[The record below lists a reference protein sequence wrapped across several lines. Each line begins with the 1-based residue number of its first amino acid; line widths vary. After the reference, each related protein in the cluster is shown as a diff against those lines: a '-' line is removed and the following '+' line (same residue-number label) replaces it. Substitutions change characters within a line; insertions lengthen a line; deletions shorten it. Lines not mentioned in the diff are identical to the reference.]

1 MKEELYLWIRNL
13 AVFYIFFTAVL
24 NLIPDQKYEKYVR
37 FFMGLLLIFMMSTPI
52 FSILGKG
59 SELTESFLDNFSEE
73 NREKEL
79 REFQNIQKVYLEKG
93 YELELEQKIRETLE
107 KRGIEVYKVKVNIE
121 GEETQANLVLKT
133 ENSQE
138 ERKELKDALVEEW
151 GLKKTEFVSRLSEM
165 NPAKWGILLL
175 IGVLLAVAAMPVSS
189 KQQKKNTAGEQSEDM
204 QKSVLEEKLEAFLEN
219 TEGVGKVQV
228 ILMTDEKKDRQSF
241 YNSETIQVTGVL
253 ISAEGGGNPVVVQ
266 NIQEAVMA
274 LFQVDAHRIR
284 IMKMK

>member
-1 MKEELYLWIRNL
+1 M
-13 AVFYIFFTAVL
+13 
-24 NLIPDQKYEKYVR
+24 
-37 FFMGLLLIFMMSTPI
+37 
-52 FSILGKG
+52 
-59 SELTESFLDNFSEE
+59 
-73 NREKEL
+73 
-79 REFQNIQKVYLEKG
+79 
-93 YELELEQKIRETLE
+93 
-107 KRGIEVYKVKVNIE
+107 
-121 GEETQANLVLKT
+121 
-133 ENSQE
+133 
-138 ERKELKDALVEEW
+138 
-151 GLKKTEFVSRLSEM
+151 
-165 NPAKWGILLL
+165 L

-189 KQQKKNTAGEQSEDM
+189 RQQKKNTAGEQSEDM

>member
-1 MKEELYLWIRNL
+1 MRWWKSG
-13 AVFYIFFTAVL
+13 
-24 NLIPDQKYEKYVR
+24 D
-37 FFMGLLLIFMMSTPI
+37 
-52 FSILGKG
+52 
-59 SELTESFLDNFSEE
+59 
-73 NREKEL
+73 
-79 REFQNIQKVYLEKG
+79 
-93 YELELEQKIRETLE
+93 
-107 KRGIEVYKVKVNIE
+107 
-121 GEETQANLVLKT
+121 
-133 ENSQE
+133 
-138 ERKELKDALVEEW
+138 
-151 GLKKTEFVSRLSEM
+151 LKKTEFVSRLSEM

-189 KQQKKNTAGEQSEDM
+189 KQQKKNLSEGQSEDM
-204 QKSVLEEKLEAFLEN
+204 QKNVLEEKLEAFLEN

>member
-1 MKEELYLWIRNL
+1 M
-13 AVFYIFFTAVL
+13 
-24 NLIPDQKYEKYVR
+24 
-37 FFMGLLLIFMMSTPI
+37 
-52 FSILGKG
+52 
-59 SELTESFLDNFSEE
+59 
-73 NREKEL
+73 
-79 REFQNIQKVYLEKG
+79 
-93 YELELEQKIRETLE
+93 
-107 KRGIEVYKVKVNIE
+107 
-121 GEETQANLVLKT
+121 
-133 ENSQE
+133 
-138 ERKELKDALVEEW
+138 
-151 GLKKTEFVSRLSEM
+151 
-165 NPAKWGILLL
+165 L

-253 ISAEGGGNPVVVQ
+253 ISAVVVQ

>member
-1 MKEELYLWIRNL
+1 M
-13 AVFYIFFTAVL
+13 
-24 NLIPDQKYEKYVR
+24 
-37 FFMGLLLIFMMSTPI
+37 
-52 FSILGKG
+52 
-59 SELTESFLDNFSEE
+59 
-73 NREKEL
+73 
-79 REFQNIQKVYLEKG
+79 
-93 YELELEQKIRETLE
+93 
-107 KRGIEVYKVKVNIE
+107 
-121 GEETQANLVLKT
+121 
-133 ENSQE
+133 
-138 ERKELKDALVEEW
+138 
-151 GLKKTEFVSRLSEM
+151 
-165 NPAKWGILLL
+165 L

-204 QKSVLEEKLEAFLEN
+204 QKSVLEAFLEN

>member
-1 MKEELYLWIRNL
+1 M
-13 AVFYIFFTAVL
+13 
-24 NLIPDQKYEKYVR
+24 
-37 FFMGLLLIFMMSTPI
+37 
-52 FSILGKG
+52 
-59 SELTESFLDNFSEE
+59 
-73 NREKEL
+73 
-79 REFQNIQKVYLEKG
+79 
-93 YELELEQKIRETLE
+93 
-107 KRGIEVYKVKVNIE
+107 
-121 GEETQANLVLKT
+121 
-133 ENSQE
+133 
-138 ERKELKDALVEEW
+138 
-151 GLKKTEFVSRLSEM
+151 
-165 NPAKWGILLL
+165 L

-241 YNSETIQVTGVL
+241 YNSETMTGVL

>member
-1 MKEELYLWIRNL
+1 M
-13 AVFYIFFTAVL
+13 
-24 NLIPDQKYEKYVR
+24 
-37 FFMGLLLIFMMSTPI
+37 
-52 FSILGKG
+52 
-59 SELTESFLDNFSEE
+59 
-73 NREKEL
+73 
-79 REFQNIQKVYLEKG
+79 
-93 YELELEQKIRETLE
+93 
-107 KRGIEVYKVKVNIE
+107 
-121 GEETQANLVLKT
+121 
-133 ENSQE
+133 
-138 ERKELKDALVEEW
+138 
-151 GLKKTEFVSRLSEM
+151 
-165 NPAKWGILLL
+165 L

-189 KQQKKNTAGEQSEDM
+189 KQQKKNTAGEQS
-204 QKSVLEEKLEAFLEN
+204 EAFLEN